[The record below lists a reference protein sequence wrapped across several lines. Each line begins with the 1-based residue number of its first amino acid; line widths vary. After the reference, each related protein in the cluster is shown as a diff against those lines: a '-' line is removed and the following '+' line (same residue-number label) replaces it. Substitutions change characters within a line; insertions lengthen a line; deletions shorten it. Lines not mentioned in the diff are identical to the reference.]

1 MRTHRKF
8 IGPFAACLAVLLG
21 IATTLPAQA
30 KDTDHSST
38 LTQVG
43 TYDYLVQ
50 PDFTGLA
57 TLGSVLNDET
67 LGLGTF
73 NNLDGELVLVGGTVF
88 RVRPDGKPRPAQKS
102 DTTPFLQAIR
112 FQPEVS
118 VPIAPGTPCADLI
131 PAINAASDSSN
142 GIVAVRV
149 RGTYSELTTRSV
161 TADPP
166 HFQPLATTIAEKTVF
181 PMANR
186 RAALVGFRQGADTR
200 GVGQDGLHLHALT
213 ADEMAGGHVLSCTA
227 GPDVQLSIQRVHSV
241 NLRTPSSAIGAHDG

>member
-1 MRTHRKF
+1 MRIPRKIVVPMAAF
-8 IGPFAACLAVLLG
+8 IALSMGSS
-21 IATTLPAQA
+21 PARA
-30 KDTDHSST
+30 DNAST

-57 TLGSVLNDET
+57 TLGSVLTDET

-73 NNLDGELVLVGGTVF
+73 NNLDGELVLLGGTVF
-88 RVRPDGKPRPAQKS
+88 RVRPDGKPRPAS
-102 DTTPFLQAIR
+102 AADTTPFLQAIR
-112 FQPEVS
+112 FRPEVS
-118 VPIAPGTPCADLI
+118 VPIAPGTTCADLI
-131 PAINAASDSSN
+131 PAINAASHSSN

-149 RGTYSELTTRSV
+149 RGTFAELTTRSV

-166 HFQPLATTIAEKTVF
+166 PFQPLATTVAEQTVF

-186 RAALVGFRQGADTR
+186 RAALVGFRQGTDAR

-227 GPDVQLSIQRVHSV
+227 GPDVQLSIQQVDAV
-241 NLRTPSSAIGAHDG
+241 NLRTPNSAVGAGNG

>member
-8 IGPFAACLAVLLG
+8 IGPVAAWAAVFLSFAAAF
-21 IATTLPAQA
+21 PAQA

-57 TLGSVLNDET
+57 SIGSILTDET

-73 NNLDGELVLVGGTVF
+73 NNLDGELVLLGGTVF
-88 RVRPDGKPRPAQKS
+88 RVRPDGKPRPAAAS

-112 FQPEVS
+112 FRPEVS
-118 VPIAPGTPCADLI
+118 VPIAPGTACSDLI
-131 PAINAASDSSN
+131 PAINAAVNSSN

-149 RGTYSELTTRSV
+149 RGTFTELTTRSV

-166 HFQPLATTIAEKTVF
+166 PFQPLTATIAAQTIF
-181 PMANR
+181 PMEDR
-186 RAALVGFRQGADTR
+186 RAALVGFRQGPDAR

-213 ADEMAGGHVLSCTA
+213 ADELAGGHVLSCTA
-227 GPDVQLSIQRVHSV
+227 GPDVQLSIQQVHTV
-241 NLRTPSSAIGAHDG
+241 NLRTPSSAVGAGHG